1 MERQQISTESGLVTL
16 VMWCDA
22 EAQLN
27 AGIVI
32 DIAKTRQANA
42 TARITQVVQSRVVKY
57 ERQGARRRVISISKP
72 AREIGKCVHTRSI
85 PASNEQCQEMRVTRA
100 LKESESCQQMTSEVD
115 RRSQVCE

>member
-57 ERQGARRRVISISKP
+57 ERQGARRRVISSSKP
-72 AREIGKCVHTRSI
+72 ARERQTCAREEH
-85 PASNEQCQEMRVTRA
+85 
-100 LKESESCQQMTSEVD
+100 TSEQRAVSRD
-115 RRSQVCE
+115 AGNKSTQRKRVLPANDERGRQTKSSM